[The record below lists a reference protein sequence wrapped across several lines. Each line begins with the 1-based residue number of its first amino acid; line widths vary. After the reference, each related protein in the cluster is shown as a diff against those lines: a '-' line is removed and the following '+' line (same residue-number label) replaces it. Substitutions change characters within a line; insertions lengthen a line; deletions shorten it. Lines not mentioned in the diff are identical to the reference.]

1 MTDRPDFDVG
11 DLVVCVDDGPSRSPS
26 FPGPVNITKGAV
38 YRVCE
43 VLPPGVFNR
52 AGYPTSGWGAMLVG
66 VVEESGVGFCC
77 TRFRKIDK
85 ASDDW
90 AAEWEACKPKER
102 VQ

>member
-11 DLVVCVDDGPSRSPS
+11 DLVVCVDDGPCRYTGKLPKTSRR
-26 FPGPVNITKGAV
+26 GRA
-38 YRVCE
+38 YRV
-43 VLPPGVFNR
+43 VKMWPPEAMTHPIWAFDAEGDVISPTAPSR
-52 AGYPTSGWGAMLVG
+52 ACY
-66 VVEESGVGFCC
+66 
-77 TRFRKIDK
+77 RFRKIDK